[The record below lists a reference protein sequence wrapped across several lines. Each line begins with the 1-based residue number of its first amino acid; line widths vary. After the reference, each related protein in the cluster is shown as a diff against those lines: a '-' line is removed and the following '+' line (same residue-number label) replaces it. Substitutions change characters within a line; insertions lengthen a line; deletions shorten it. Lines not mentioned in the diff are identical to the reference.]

1 MTEAPEHF
9 RVAKDG
15 TLTVLS
21 ESVSP
26 DLRAKVEAAVRHC
39 PTRALAL
46 VED

>member
-1 MTEAPEHF
+1 MMEAPEHF
-9 RVAKDG
+9 RVEKDG

-21 ESVSP
+21 ETVSP
-26 DLRAKVEAAVRHC
+26 EQREKVLAAVRHC